1 MNEDFDKV
9 LNNKINEATDIQIRY
24 ERYGKIIAKYNKN
37 QRKQVKELLKEHDCY
52 NFTSGIGD
60 GYLAIT
66 ITKPGYRLCRYCG
79 NQHKTKDPEILCPE
93 CRETFGHTFYSE
105 L

>member
-52 NFTSGIGD
+52 NFTSGSD
-60 GYLAIT
+60 GYVQMT
-66 ITKPGYRLCRYCG
+66 ITEPGWRLCKYCG
-79 NQHKTKDPEILCPE
+79 NLHKTNDVEILCQE
-93 CRETFGHTFYSE
+93 CRQTFGHTYYSE